1 MKTRMRMLL
10 LGAVALLAA
19 ACGSTPD
26 AAPFQLPSENR
37 LPPGATVLQPGP
49 SERGDQSCN
58 PTASLRPGPQPQPG
72 AMPAGSTMAAI
83 VATGKL
89 RVGVDQN
96 QTHFGYRN
104 PATGQIEGFD
114 IDIAREVARDLFGD
128 PDRIEL
134 NPTESANR
142 APVLVQNKV
151 DMVVQ
156 TFSAT
161 CARRNDVQF
170 STTYLLADQRLL
182 VTKTSGIHSATDLVG
197 KKVCGVYRSTTLD
210 AIFALPQKP
219 TVIGMVNWL
228 DCLTALQQGEVDAAS
243 TDAPILDGLRVQD
256 PNLELVG
263 PAMDSDAFAIGIQK
277 QATDFVRFVNG
288 VLERIRSDGT
298 WQRLYD
304 KWLSGSGPSTGP
316 PAARYSD

>member
-1 MKTRMRMLL
+1 MRTRMRMLL

-19 ACGSTPD
+19 ACGSTPQ
-26 AAPFQLPSENR
+26 AIPFQLPADNR
-37 LPPGATVLQPGP
+37 LPPGAAVLTPGP

-58 PTASLRPGPQPQPG
+58 PTASLRPGAQPQPG
-72 AMPAGSTMAAI
+72 AMPAGSTMATI
-83 VATGKL
+83 VADGKL

-96 QTHFGYRN
+96 QTQFGYRN

-114 IDIAREVARDLFGD
+114 IDIAREIARDLFGD

-134 NPTESANR
+134 HPTESADR
-142 APVLVQNKV
+142 SQVLIDNKV
-151 DMVVQ
+151 DMVTQ

-161 CARRNDVQF
+161 CARRKQIQF

-182 VTKTSGIHSATDLVG
+182 VTKTSGIHSAADLAG

-210 AIFALPQKP
+210 AVFALPQHP

-243 TDAPILDGLRVQD
+243 TDAPILVGLKLQD

-263 PAMDSDAFAIGIQK
+263 DAMDTDAFAVGIQQ

-288 VLERIRSDGT
+288 VLQRLRTDGT

-304 KWLSGSGPSTGP
+304 RWLSGVGPSPGP
-316 PAARYSD
+316 PPARYSD

>member
-1 MKTRMRMLL
+1 MRMLL
-10 LGAVALLAA
+10 MAAVALLAA
-19 ACGSTPD
+19 ACGSTPG
-26 AAPFQLPSENR
+26 AVPFQLPPGSQ
-37 LPPGATVLQPGP
+37 LPPGAAVITSGP
-49 SERGDQSCN
+49 SERGDQSCD
-58 PTASLRPGPQPQPG
+58 PTASLRPGIQPQPG

-83 VATGKL
+83 VASGKL

-96 QTHFGYRN
+96 QTLFGYRN

-128 PDRIEL
+128 PERVEL
-134 NPTESANR
+134 HPTESANR
-142 APVLVQNKV
+142 APALVANEV

-161 CARRNDVQF
+161 CARRKDVQF
-170 STTYLLADQRLL
+170 STPYLLADQRLL
-182 VTKTSGIHSATDLVG
+182 VTKTSGIRSTADLAG

-210 AIFALPQKP
+210 AIFALPQHP

-228 DCLTALQQGEVDAAS
+228 DCLTALQQGQVDAVS
-243 TDAPILDGLRVQD
+243 TDAPILDGLKMQD

-263 PAMDSDAFAIGIQK
+263 ETMDSDAFAIGIQK
-277 QATDFVRFVNG
+277 QATDFVRFVNS
-288 VLERIRSDGT
+288 VLQRLRTDGT

-304 KWLSGSGPSTGP
+304 KWLSGVGPSPGP
-316 PAARYSD
+316 PATRYSD